1 MTNTMAQATT
11 TPVGIPRRALHTLI
25 GALYR
30 DLGGNAAAYLQEAGY
45 TAGIYDAFESWLA
58 KRSAAAPEGI
68 EASRFGELASE
79 FFTSVGWGT
88 LTVGQ
93 LGQVATLD
101 SSDWAEAN
109 PDNPME
115 FPACYFSAGMIG
127 ELFSKLADAQV
138 IALEVECRSN
148 GAERCR
154 FLVGAPDVIQRVYD
168 GLAAGEHYTGLVG

>member
-45 TAGIYDAFESWLA
+45 TAGIYDAFEAWVA
-58 KRSAAAPEGI
+58 KRTGGAPENL
-68 EASRFGELASE
+68 EVSRFGELASE
-79 FFTSVGWGT
+79 FFSSIGWGT
-88 LTVGQ
+88 MTVGQ

-101 SSDWAEAN
+101 SADWAEAN
-109 PDNPME
+109 PENPME

-127 ELFSKLADAQV
+127 ELFTRLADSQV
-138 IALEVECRSN
+138 IALEVECRSH
-148 GAERCR
+148 GGERCR
-154 FLVGAPDVIQRVYD
+154 FLVGEPEVIQRVYD
-168 GLAAGEHYTGLVG
+168 GLAAGEDYTTVV